1 MKILLVEDI
10 EYKRDKVIGLLESIS
25 ADVSVDVAKSYVSA
39 VNSATS
45 KTYDLI
51 ILDMSLPTYDKGP
64 NENGGRFRVY
74 GGKDIIRKLMRGK
87 EHPDKEMKILLVEDI
102 EYKRDKVIG
111 LLESISADVSVDV
124 AKSYVSAVNS
134 ATSKTYDL
142 IILDM
147 SLPTYDKGPNENG
160 GRFRVYGGKDIIRKL
175 MRGKEHPVVV
185 VLTQHTTF
193 GEIGEQKNTDTL
205 SQELNALMGSK
216 FIGIVKY
223 DSTKPQWKDEIK
235 KVVQD
240 LL

>member
-1 MKILLVEDI
+1 
-10 EYKRDKVIGLLESIS
+10 
-25 ADVSVDVAKSYVSA
+25 
-39 VNSATS
+39 
-45 KTYDLI
+45 
-51 ILDMSLPTYDKGP
+51 
-64 NENGGRFRVY
+64 
-74 GGKDIIRKLMRGK
+74 
-87 EHPDKEMKILLVEDI
+87 
-102 EYKRDKVIG
+102 
-111 LLESISADVSVDV
+111 
-124 AKSYVSAVNS
+124 
-134 ATSKTYDL
+134 
-142 IILDM
+142 
-147 SLPTYDKGPNENG
+147 YDKGPNENG

>member
-45 KTYDLI
+45 T
-51 ILDMSLPTYDKGP
+51 
-64 NENGGRFRVY
+64 
-74 GGKDIIRKLMRGK
+74 
-87 EHPDKEMKILLVEDI
+87 
-102 EYKRDKVIG
+102 
-111 LLESISADVSVDV
+111 
-124 AKSYVSAVNS
+124 
-134 ATSKTYDL
+134 TYDL

-205 SQELNALMGSK
+205 SQEVNALMGSK
-216 FIGIVKY
+216 FIGILKY